1 MAMEDGRTQ
10 MSTTGTSAPDL
21 VGGHVALDLVN
32 TVSWRLDSNRRR
44 DNLDDY
50 AALIGWCQRTGLLG
64 PATAHQLLA
73 AAPGHPRLAQQAV
86 HDVRTLR
93 EHSHELLA
101 ALADGSEP
109 SRAVVTPPGLR
120 ALLLDA
126 LAHSDLTGP
135 PMRWQLT
142 PDQPPDIPR
151 LLALQVLDLLQSP
164 QLHLLR
170 RCHGPGCGWLFL
182 DRTRSHT
189 RRWCSSSDCGNRDR
203 ARRHYARHRD
213 QPTDKLR
220 TRTQHEAG

>member
-1 MAMEDGRTQ
+1 
-10 MSTTGTSAPDL
+10 MSTIGTAAPGL

-44 DNLDDY
+44 DNLHDY
-50 AALIGWCQRTGLLG
+50 AALIGWCQHAGLLDPG
-64 PATAHQLLA
+64 TALRLLA
-73 AAPGHPRLAQQAV
+73 AAPGHPRLTQQTV

-93 EHSHELLA
+93 EHSHTLLA
-101 ALADGSEP
+101 SLVDDGETP
-109 SRAVVTPPGLR
+109 RVVATPPGLR
-120 ALLLDA
+120 ARLLDA
-126 LAHSDLTGP
+126 LAHSDLIGP

-164 QLHLLR
+164 LLPLLR

-189 RRWCSSSDCGNRDR
+189 RRWCSSSDCGNRER
-203 ARRHYARHRD
+203 ARRHYAATATS
-213 QPTDKLR
+213 PR
-220 TRTQHEAG
+220 TRRAPDAARGEAEPQG